1 MDYVAD
7 NDLTV
12 AWEWNEE
19 KTAMMTA
26 YAPLQASTRFCPS
39 TRFPNTPAAACW
51 QIRKRS
57 APSVLPA

>member
-26 YAPLQASTRFCPS
+26 YDKPCRGTG
-39 TRFPNTPAAACW
+39 
-51 QIRKRS
+51 KRGKGKGEGKRCLILTS
-57 APSVLPA
+57 FRSMQR

>member
-26 YAPLQASTRFCPS
+26 YDENLAAEREKQGASHPY
-39 TRFPNTPAAACW
+39 
-51 QIRKRS
+51 
-57 APSVLPA
+57 

>member
-12 AWEWNEE
+12 AWEWKEE

-26 YAPLQASTRFCPS
+26 YDKPCRGTG
-39 TRFPNTPAAACW
+39 
-51 QIRKRS
+51 KRGKGKGEGKRCLILTS
-57 APSVLPA
+57 FRSMQR

>member
-26 YAPLQASTRFCPS
+26 YDENL
-39 TRFPNTPAAACW
+39 AAEREREEKGKEKEKDA
-51 QIRKRS
+51 
-57 APSVLPA
+57 